1 MNQTHI
7 LSNLANTP
15 VTEKYC
21 RQQLSKP
28 HSPHLSFLCGN
39 RGWERAEVSDTKV
52 LSASSYT
59 TQPYLMRHVENL
71 VFQRATAET
80 KRHMRLISPSA
91 LSEECTWREVMR
103 EEGSVKSSGNSSYMQ
118 REHQNNLP
126 TQCLTQINLGEL
138 KSGVRMEKRRSWRK
152 NKQACL
158 LLRSYFH
165 ISRALS

>member
-39 RGWERAEVSDTKV
+39 RGWERAKVSDTKV

-59 TQPYLMRHVENL
+59 TQPYLLRHVENL
-71 VFQRATAET
+71 VFQRVSAEP

-91 LSEECTWREVMR
+91 FSKERTWREVVR
-103 EEGSVKSSGNSSYMQ
+103 EEGVS
-118 REHQNNLP
+118 
-126 TQCLTQINLGEL
+126 
-138 KSGVRMEKRRSWRK
+138 EK
-152 NKQACL
+152 
-158 LLRSYFH
+158 LR
-165 ISRALS
+165 